1 MNRRELGRRP
11 LALAWILAILFFGTG
26 RVFADDV
33 LTAGDWQYLRS
44 IGYEEQSSALE
55 RSSTKG
61 QRKYLHELINR
72 PGISAK
78 KKMDLIGSYLTAIG
92 IGTVPK

>member
-11 LALAWILAILFFGTG
+11 LALALILAIVFFGTG
-26 RVFADDV
+26 RVCADDV

-55 RSSTKG
+55 RTSTKG
-61 QRKYLHELINR
+61 QRKYLHKLINSQE
-72 PGISAK
+72 SAQK
-78 KKMDLIGSYLTAIG
+78 RRWA
-92 IGTVPK
+92 

>member
-1 MNRRELGRRP
+1 VR
-11 LALAWILAILFFGTG
+11 
-26 RVFADDV
+26 ADDA
-33 LTAGDWQYLRS
+33 LTTGDWQHLRS

-61 QRKYLHELINR
+61 QTQVSPQTRS
-72 PGISAK
+72 GISAK
-78 KKMDLIGSYLTAIG
+78 KRMDLIGSYLTAIG